1 MYEINEGK
9 YHVRPWFATAAG
21 VLTSA
26 INEMLIQSD
35 GENIYLL
42 PALGE
47 EFSTVSFKLSVKGGA
62 VVEVAIENNQIKKLD
77 ITFLPAATQKKFKIF
92 LRGKQV
98 E

>member
-1 MYEINEGK
+1 MDSL
-9 YHVRPWFATAAG
+9 P
-21 VLTSA
+21 TSA
-26 INEMLIQSD
+26 DTMFPSFTAGAGSEMLIQSD